1 MASFSSSQYSD
12 CPTVVGISI
21 CTTFI
26 FESISWLLIYRTDS
40 YKTLCFSIDRAS
52 KKLESMKTTAS
63 NPIKKSS
70 KVKKM
75 DRFET
80 TLKESNRDLSLF
92 KFKSGPVVAL
102 VLFVVFG
109 LLNSLFE
116 GRPVEYSKEQVFD
129 GVLFPVEELK
139 AKSKSETNVNSRSS
153 SGLKKTATKLQRRG
167 KLLEVSHLEC
177 WKMSICTHISH
188 PATEA
193 QEVVS
198 IMF

>member
-116 GRPVEYSKEQVFD
+116 GRPV
-129 GVLFPVEELK
+129 VEELK

>member
-26 FESISWLLIYRTDS
+26 CESISWLLIYRTDS

-92 KFKSGPVVAL
+92 KFKSGVVVAL

-116 GRPVEYSKEQVFD
+116 GRPVDKT
-129 GVLFPVEELK
+129 LK
-139 AKSKSETNVNSRSS
+139 NTRNQPITSLDSILDMQDDIAASIENRISAWTFLPKGNVI
-153 SGLKKTATKLQRRG
+153 T
-167 KLLEVSHLEC
+167 C
-177 WKMSICTHISH
+177 
-188 PATEA
+188 
-193 QEVVS
+193 
-198 IMF
+198 

>member
-153 SGLKKTATKLQRRG
+153 SGLKKTATKLQRR
-167 KLLEVSHLEC
+167 
-177 WKMSICTHISH
+177 
-188 PATEA
+188 A